1 MRNTYYTTPALS
13 EALTPQ
19 DPPSETL
26 RMPPPPYRMVVTV
39 SADEGSDH
47 QSWWK
52 RTKDRAKRAR
62 GVSGDNPS
70 GKPPV
75 QFHGFHLLV
84 TLFSYSVRTLHRLI
98 RG

>member
-39 SADEGSDH
+39 SADEGSP
-47 QSWWK
+47 K
-52 RTKDRAKRAR
+52 LVEAYEGPGEAR
-62 GVSGDNPS
+62 PGGLGITPRESP
-70 GKPPV
+70 
-75 QFHGFHLLV
+75 
-84 TLFSYSVRTLHRLI
+84 R
-98 RG
+98 